1 MIAENELDD
10 KAVFFEVKR
19 KAENIDL
26 DVLKAKAQA
35 FLKSTGEFKD
45 YDIAYKGL
53 SMADM

>member
-1 MIAENELDD
+1 M
-10 KAVFFEVKR
+10 KR